1 MDKQQK
7 SGSLLEID
15 DNIIRKQLLL
25 EVGIDRYCEKIE
37 LQTMNIETLLSRY
50 TRLNEGSTMNSVK
63 S

>member
-37 LQTMNIETLLSRY
+37 PQTMNIETFVTLY
-50 TRLNEGSTMNSVK
+50 
-63 S
+63 